1 MKKIFIFALILCICL
16 VGCGKKSGSSESGI
30 AGGWTAND
38 DIKAV
43 SIPDD
48 ASKALD
54 KATESYDG
62 MTFEPIALLGKQVV
76 SGTNYMILC
85 KGTTVTEK
93 PVTSLK
99 MVVVYNDLKGNASVS
114 SVKDFDYT
122 KYVSK
127 DIEVNTEQLSGVWS
141 VNSDIKATTL
151 SDDVNEAFTKATSIV
166 GVEYT
171 PIVYLG
177 KQVVSGTNYAFLALA
192 KTVTAESVYSIDV
205 LTIYD
210 SLDEDAKLSSVA
222 YVNLADF
229 NS

>member
-16 VGCGKKSGSSESGI
+16 VGCGKKSSSSESEI
-30 AGGWTAND
+30 VGGWTANN

-43 SIPDD
+43 NIPED
-48 ASKALD
+48 ASKALN

-62 MTFEPIALLGKQVV
+62 MTFEPVALLGKQVV
-76 SGTNYMILC
+76 SGTNYMFLC

-127 DIEVNTEQLSGVWS
+127 DIEVNTEQLSGAWS
-141 VNSDIKATTL
+141 VNSNIKATTL

-222 YVNLADF
+222 YVDLADF